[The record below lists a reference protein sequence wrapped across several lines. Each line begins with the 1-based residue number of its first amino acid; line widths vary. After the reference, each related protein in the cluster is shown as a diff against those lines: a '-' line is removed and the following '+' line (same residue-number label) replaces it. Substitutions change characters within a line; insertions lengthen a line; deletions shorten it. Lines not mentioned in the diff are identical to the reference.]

1 MTTETETTV
10 DADRDD
16 SVLPDLDVTFGRAW
30 REHRRY
36 VLDIAFRTLG
46 DIGEAEDVVQEAF
59 ARLLG
64 VDIDEIHDVR
74 AWLVVVV
81 GRLCIDRLRL
91 AHRQRE
97 TSTETPPDTSRHQ
110 TAHTID
116 PADRVTLDDRVCIA
130 LHDVLERLTPAE
142 RTTFVLHDVFAFTFD
157 DIGAIVGR
165 SPEAC
170 RQLASRARRHI
181 RTDATAPRFPVETAD
196 QRRICD
202 VFIAACATGELDGLL
217 AVLDPDVAGQ
227 VDLGGTIGLRPPVV
241 GSLALRQGHLVATI
255 TLSLRHGMVHHIHAV
270 CDPVKLAPIAER
282 LGARPPEPRP
292 ARTRS
297 HALRCRNGAHPD
309 RRTGKGR
316 YREKESTHSWT
327 RQA

>member
-1 MTTETETTV
+1 V
-10 DADRDD
+10 DH
-16 SVLPDLDVTFGRAW
+16 VPDLDLTFGRAW

-81 GRLCIDRLRL
+81 GRLCIDRLRV
-91 AHRQRE
+91 AQRQRE
-97 TSTETPPDTSRHQ
+97 TSTETPPDTSPHQ

-116 PADRVTLDDRVCIA
+116 PADRVTLDDRVCTA
-130 LHDVLERLTPAE
+130 LHAVLERLTPAE
-142 RTTFVLHDVFAFTFD
+142 RTTFVLHDVFAYTFD

-181 RTDATAPRFPVETAD
+181 RTDTTATRFTVESAE

-202 VFIAACATGELDGLL
+202 VFINACATGELDGLL
-217 AVLDPDVAGQ
+217 AVLDADVAGQ
-227 VDLGGTIGLRPPVV
+227 VDLGGTIGLRPPIV
-241 GSLALRQGHLVATI
+241 GSLAIAKSLLRFYGPDSSTTLHWLPTERDAAMIALCEGHLVATI
-255 TLSLRHGMVHHIHAV
+255 TLTLRDGLVHHIHGV
-270 CDPVKLAPIAER
+270 RDPIKLAPIAER
-282 LGARPPEPRP
+282 LGARVAVASRP
-292 ARTRS
+292 AQPGT
-297 HALRCRNGAHPD
+297 
-309 RRTGKGR
+309 
-316 YREKESTHSWT
+316 WW
-327 RQA
+327 